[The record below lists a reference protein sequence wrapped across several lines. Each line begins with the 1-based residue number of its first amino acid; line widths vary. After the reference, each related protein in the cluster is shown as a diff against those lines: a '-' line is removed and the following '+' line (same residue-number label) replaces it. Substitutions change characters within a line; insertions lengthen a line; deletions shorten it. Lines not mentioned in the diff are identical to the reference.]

1 MAERAGCAVA
11 ATVLRSP
18 ERHGRAQAAV
28 DLAEPRSGGRT
39 FPSLRGLRRGDVV
52 AIVVLLVLPVL
63 VYGVPA
69 LLGHSV
75 VPGDDLTQN
84 YPLRVLVGRQIR
96 AGHLPVYDPYIW
108 SGAPLLAGWNAG
120 AAYPLTLLFVIL
132 PGTAAW
138 ALNLIITWVVAG
150 LGMFG
155 FLRALRLRSLA
166 SFLGA
171 MAFAFAGGMPA
182 QIGHYGLVAGMSW
195 VPIELLAILRLT
207 ADTGPAGAREDA
219 GKGRVSYRLGW
230 VCVLAASFGMTV
242 LAGEPRAIDDAAL
255 VVAVYGAW
263 RIIRL
268 RRRWRPAAFR
278 VVGGLVLGACLGAVQ
293 LLPGLDAVATS
304 QRAANSFALFDSGSL
319 PARWL
324 LLGLVPDLLGG
335 SGSFSQPA
343 FISSYNLAEVT
354 SYVGVLPLV
363 AALIMAG
370 RLRLR
375 PRPQEWAVWHIMAV
389 VGIVFAL
396 GGNTPLGHLL
406 VHVPLFGNQRL
417 QSRSIMVAD
426 LALAVL
432 LAYWADKPF
441 GERSQEERAGRTGR
455 VRRFDRETALGV
467 LAPGAMICV
476 VIIALIWGTS
486 LLRWL
491 GVTTDAA
498 ALASSLGP
506 WLVPYALIGAAAI
519 AFVIF
524 GRRLSPRLWSRVLAA
539 FVVTDIVVFSVL
551 AVVAVAPSQGSG
563 SGSPASSGGQVTSTA
578 TASQVSS
585 SNAAPLRPIS
595 ALGYG
600 GRFAIYD
607 PGLIDG
613 NDLPLLGSPDQNAV
627 SATPSVQ
634 GYSSIVDGRYAVATG
649 SHAVRSEGQ
658 DVLSPGAVSDGVL
671 GTLNT
676 SILLTVRAYLVTP
689 QAGGSVSPGPA
700 GTGTRHI
707 AAGHDST
714 WYFGAPLSVG
724 RIEVPDSDARQD
736 AASGMQLGLET
747 PAGRVVWFRASAASA
762 ATLEITP
769 HVPVSSVAVIG
780 RAGAR
785 PSTLGPP
792 SVVEPG
798 GAAFVADG
806 QLQDALVPPQWT
818 FAREDGPFAVF
829 VDHAASGALSLQP
842 LPGGSTAGAS
852 VTGVSGPADDP
863 VSATVSSPHGV
874 RLVRA
879 VDAIPGWSAAWHPQ
893 SGGTTTLAVHRDG
906 LVQSVDV
913 PAGQGVVTWAYNP
926 PGLAAGL
933 AVSLLALAV
942 LVVLVLMVLLARRS
956 RAESAAG
963 SAGPPSVQEMA
974 VPLPEPFGTVALPV
988 AEELRDALDD

>member
-1 MAERAGCAVA
+1 V
-11 ATVLRSP
+11 
-18 ERHGRAQAAV
+18 
-28 DLAEPRSGGRT
+28 AEPRPGSRT
-39 FPSLRGLRRGDVV
+39 FPFLARLPGPRGDVLAV
-52 AIVVLLVLPVL
+52 IVLIVLPIL

-84 YPLRVLVGRQIR
+84 YPLRVLAGRQIQ

-120 AAYPLTLLFVIL
+120 AAYPLTLLFAIL

-138 ALNLIITWVVAG
+138 ALNLIITWVTAG
-150 LGMFG
+150 LCMFG

-171 MAFAFAGGMPA
+171 MSFAFAGAMPA

-195 VPIELLAILRLT
+195 VPLELLAILRLT
-207 ADTGPAGAREDA
+207 ANATPAGPGGDA
-219 GKGRVSYRLGW
+219 GKRRLPGRLGW

-268 RRRWRPAAFR
+268 GRRFGPAALR
-278 VVGGLVLGACLGAVQ
+278 VIAGLALGACLGAVQ
-293 LLPGLDAVATS
+293 LLPGLAAVASS

-319 PARWL
+319 AGRWL

-335 SGSFSQPA
+335 SGSFGQPA
-343 FISSYNLAEVT
+343 FVANYNLAEVT

-363 AALIMAG
+363 GAVIMLG

-375 PRPQEWAVWHIMAV
+375 RPQEWAVWHVMTV
-389 VGIVFAL
+389 VGVVFAL

-432 LAYWADKPF
+432 LAYWVDKPF
-441 GERSQEERAGRTGR
+441 GERTGETGVGRTAR
-455 VRRFDRETALGV
+455 ARRFDRETVLGV
-467 LAPGAMICV
+467 IAPGAMICV
-476 VIIALIWGTS
+476 VVIALCWGTS

-491 GVTTDAA
+491 GVSTGAA

-506 WLVPYALIGAAAI
+506 WLVPYAVIGAGAI

-524 GRRLSPRLWSRVLAA
+524 GRRLSPGLRSRVLAG
-539 FVVTDIVVFSVL
+539 FVVTDIVVFTLL
-551 AVVAVAPSQGSG
+551 AVVAVAPGQASG
-563 SGSPASSGGQVTSTA
+563 SSTGGSSGGQLAGTQATAPVASTA
-578 TASQVSS
+578 AR
-585 SNAAPLRPIS
+585 APLRPIS
-595 ALGYG
+595 ALGYR

-607 PGLIDG
+607 PGLVDG
-613 NDLPLLGSPDQNAV
+613 NDLPALGSPDQNAM

-634 GYSSIVDGRYAVATG
+634 GYSSIVDGRYALATG

-658 DVLSPGAVSDGVL
+658 DVLSPDAVADGVL
-671 GTLNT
+671 GPLNT
-676 SILLTVRAYLVTP
+676 SVLLTVSDYLVTSP
-689 QAGGSVSPGPA
+689 AGSGPVPGPA
-700 GTGTRHI
+700 GTGSRNI
-707 AAGHDST
+707 AAGHEST
-714 WYFGAPLSVG
+714 WYLGAPLSVG
-724 RIEVPDSDARQD
+724 RVEVPDPRARQD
-736 AASGMQLGLET
+736 AASGLQLGLET
-747 PAGRVVWFRASAASA
+747 AAGRVLWFRASAASA
-762 ATLEITP
+762 TTLEITP
-769 HVPVSSVAVIG
+769 QAVVPSVAVIG
-780 RAGAR
+780 RAAGRSA
-785 PSTLGPP
+785 TLGPP
-792 SVVEPG
+792 SLVQPD
-798 GAAFVADG
+798 GAALVADG
-806 QLQDALVPPQWT
+806 QLQDALVPPQWSY
-818 FAREDGPFAVF
+818 AGEDGPFSVF
-829 VDHAASGALSLQP
+829 VDHAASGALSVQA

-879 VDAIPGWSAAWHPQ
+879 VDAIPGWSAAWHAR
-893 SGGTTTLAVHRDG
+893 SGRTTALAVHRDG

-933 AVSLLALAV
+933 ALSLLALCVLLV
-942 LVVLVLMVLLARRS
+942 LVFMVMRARRF
-956 RAESAAG
+956 RAEPAKA
-963 SAGPPSVQEMA
+963 SAGEPPLLEMT
-974 VPLPEPFGTVALPV
+974 VPLPDTVGSDVGPAADDPP
-988 AEELRDALDD
+988 DAC